1 MNKQNGNMYDFV
13 SHTSNPIKGL
23 CPHECSYCYMHGIY
37 ARYKNL
43 DQNMRLDEKELCA
56 SYGRNKFVFIG
67 SSTDMYAQEVPTDWI
82 LRVYSHCLEY
92 GENRYL
98 FQSKNPQRF
107 LEPDLINHPL
117 MRNKGSI
124 FFATTIETNREE
136 PVVSRAQS
144 MRERAV
150 AMTMMRKLGFGVM
163 ITIEPIM
170 DFDLDE
176 LLSMMKLIRPFQVN
190 IGCNTSR
197 SVHLPEP
204 SRAKLIAFVEN
215 LRQLTSVKLKSNS
228 SRILGNLELI

>member
-1 MNKQNGNMYDFV
+1 MNKQTGNMYDFI

-37 ARYKNL
+37 TRYKNL
-43 DQNMRLDEKELCA
+43 DSRMRLDEKELCA
-56 SYGRNKFVFIG
+56 SYGREKFIFIG
-67 SSTDMYAQEVPTDWI
+67 SSTDMYANEVPTEWI
-82 LRVYSHCLEY
+82 LRVYDHCLKY

-107 LEPDLINHPL
+107 LEPAFMNHPL
-117 MRNKGSI
+117 MQRRDSV
-124 FFATTIETNREE
+124 FFASTIETNRED

-144 MRERAV
+144 MGERTK

-163 ITIEPIM
+163 ITIEPVM
-170 DFDLDE
+170 DFDLEE
-176 LLSMMKLIRPFQVN
+176 LLSMMKLIQPFQVN

-215 LRQLTSVKLKSNS
+215 LRRLTNVKLKSNS
-228 SRILGNLELI
+228 SRILGDLGQV

>member
-23 CPHECSYCYMHGIY
+23 CPHECSYCYMNGIY
-37 ARYKNL
+37 THYKNL
-43 DQNMRLDEKELCA
+43 DRRMRLDEKELST
-56 SYGRNKFVFIG
+56 SYGQGKFIFIG
-67 SSTDMYAQEVPTDWI
+67 SSTDMFANEVSTEWI
-82 LRVYSHCLEY
+82 LKVYNHCLEY

-107 LEPDLINHPL
+107 LEPALINHPL
-117 MRNKGSI
+117 MQRRDSV

-144 MRERAV
+144 MRERV
-150 AMTMMRKLGFGVM
+150 IAMTMMRKLGFGVM
-163 ITIEPIM
+163 VTIEPIM

-176 LLSMMKLIRPFQVN
+176 LLSMMNLIQPFQVN
-190 IGCNTSR
+190 VGCNTSR

-204 SRAKLIAFVEN
+204 SRAKLMAFVEN
-215 LRQLTSVKLKSNS
+215 LRRLTSVKLKSNS
-228 SRILGNLELI
+228 SKILGDLGQV